1 MGISN
6 ALQWWEEWQLRVLV
20 LGSLA
25 FQYFLFIT
33 ASRHKFPIRSYLRS
47 FIWFVYLGSDALAIY
62 ALATLFNRHKK
73 QDVGHTHNNDVL
85 EILWAPILLI
95 HLGGQD
101 SITAYNIE
109 DNELWMRHV
118 LTALSQITVAIYVF
132 CKSWPGGDRR
142 LLQSA
147 ILLFV
152 PGILKC
158 LEKPWAL
165 NRASINSLVSFDEKV
180 RRTINRQGKQIDSIE
195 DFVRSARGFF
205 CGNDHLEKPSRSA
218 DFTPDELF
226 VDLASPCTDNR
237 VRKLMSFSALC
248 GDEAYYLLQNN
259 LSDTFDLLYTKEK
272 MSLKTPPTEELETG
286 LHHFVELYKQLNYTL
301 FSSLSE
307 FFGTVIREL
316 AMFLPF
322 TAIGLF
328 HQSNRKSYN
337 DKDVKVTYALLCCT
351 AVIEFYNP
359 FVKVFT
365 SVTLNQRSSSVS
377 KLSQRPRQRYLYQH
391 QDDMVSQYN
400 LLGYFVRNKKHSTIM
415 NFVGFFGC
423 KNYLDRRWRMKS
435 CFSSRSIT
443 NVVLGHVKRWWKD
456 HITDVF
462 TYRMFNDIRGQ
473 WSLKVEGCFQ
483 GLGWSLEGAFDE
495 SVLLWHLAT
504 DLCFY
509 HISPSHGRE
518 HATTMCIERSSGLN
532 NRCPTWCEKS
542 IHHKNAVQCREM
554 SNYMTYL
561 LFVNPEMLMPGTR
574 RNLFTDAYNELKGV
588 VKEKN
593 PPLDERELAE
603 RIIAEVQQ
611 QLEEITGEDKSP
623 SSKRGLIEDAWSIA
637 EELLKLEDDE
647 KMWRVIEGVWVEMLC
662 FSAARCRGYLHAKGL
677 GTGVEFLSYV
687 WLLLHYMG
695 METLAEK
702 LARGDLQN
710 RGHSG
715 NLRTF
720 HVRESSG
727 EEQVAG
733 PSTSYANG
741 DNGDQH
747 VVAPFSE
754 DGFTLAGDEN
764 V

>member
-6 ALQWWEEWQLRVLV
+6 ALQWWEEWQLRVLL

-237 VRKLMSFSALC
+237 
-248 GDEAYYLLQNN
+248 
-259 LSDTFDLLYTKEK
+259 
-272 MSLKTPPTEELETG
+272 
-286 LHHFVELYKQLNYTL
+286 
-301 FSSLSE
+301 
-307 FFGTVIREL
+307 
-316 AMFLPF
+316 
-322 TAIGLF
+322 
-328 HQSNRKSYN
+328 
-337 DKDVKVTYALLCCT
+337 
-351 AVIEFYNP
+351 
-359 FVKVFT
+359 
-365 SVTLNQRSSSVS
+365 
-377 KLSQRPRQRYLYQH
+377 
-391 QDDMVSQYN
+391 
-400 LLGYFVRNKKHSTIM
+400 
-415 NFVGFFGC
+415 
-423 KNYLDRRWRMKS
+423 
-435 CFSSRSIT
+435 
-443 NVVLGHVKRWWKD
+443 
-456 HITDVF
+456 
-462 TYRMFNDIRGQ
+462 
-473 WSLKVEGCFQ
+473 

-509 HISPSHGRE
+509 HISP
-518 HATTMCIERSSGLN
+518 
-532 NRCPTWCEKS
+532 WCEKS

>member
-6 ALQWWEEWQLRVLV
+6 ALQWWEEWQLRVLL

-359 FVKVFT
+359 FVK
-365 SVTLNQRSSSVS
+365 
-377 KLSQRPRQRYLYQH
+377 
-391 QDDMVSQYN
+391 
-400 LLGYFVRNKKHSTIM
+400 
-415 NFVGFFGC
+415 
-423 KNYLDRRWRMKS
+423 
-435 CFSSRSIT
+435 
-443 NVVLGHVKRWWKD
+443 
-456 HITDVF
+456 
-462 TYRMFNDIRGQ
+462 
-473 WSLKVEGCFQ
+473 